1 MKDVH
6 DRERRPSLTPG
17 GRVVVDEAERVRD
30 WFDLRVPPLT
40 AQAFAPDDLARGFL
54 ARHAGAFGWA
64 PALADLRPTATLEV
78 AGALSVRFAQEHHGL
93 PVDASEVI
101 VNLRPDSRVHSV
113 YSQYRY
119 GIPATLRPAAA
130 RVDAVHARQVAAR
143 LTRMFAQRAIGPPR
157 LIVYPYREH
166 GLRPANRSRR
176 PPRARAAFVRAA
188 RARLARA
195 PRPAPGAYVLAWD
208 VRVATRRP
216 LGRWRVLVD
225 AVSGRTLD
233 VLDELAYATG
243 RGRVFAPNPIVTSGD
258 PTLSWATSTGTL
270 NKQRARVD
278 LENLDPPGVD
288 GKYRLDGPWVN
299 MEDYD
304 LPTYAEPAR
313 KTPRFEYGAKS
324 RKFLDVMAYFHIDRF
339 RRYLDALGFQD
350 VATASVAVDPQGQ
363 EGLDQSG
370 TDGVAITFGEGRV
383 PDASDAMLILHEYGH
398 VIQESLLP
406 TSSTGNHASGLS
418 EGFPD
423 FLAAVYYDD
432 KHADPAKTRG
442 LMFSWNSNPTDG
454 FAPART
460 YDLPH
465 RFDGP
470 EWAAANAYE
479 RGAIWCSAMFELYR
493 KLGGDATH
501 RPTKLA
507 ARDLVIRLHLI
518 AHAGIHPL
526 GATLTQVVQQLEA
539 ADAHGLHGKVIRDT
553 FARRGAPGYALP
565 PVDVYVFDGRE
576 GGYGTPDG
584 RDAFTASLW
593 KQDVGDTPDVWVTAG
608 ARAGDAPVAPRAGQ
622 AVNLWVRVKNRGTL
636 GSGPVSVKAFRATAP
651 AMTWPADWAPLDPA
665 TPALPVP
672 DVAPLPAA
680 GVVAGPFAW
689 TPQAAGTAHV
699 LVVLECAADPA
710 VTETLPAGAAVPHLD
725 LVPFDNNVALR
736 RFAVAR

>member
-233 VLDELAYATG
+233 VLVDSKSRRREWELSGRTG
-243 RGRVFAPNPIVTSGD
+243 GNTVVNLAGD
-258 PTLSWATSTGTL
+258 PGWIGQTVPVRITGANPNSL
-270 NKQRARVD
+270 RGEAV
-278 LENLDPPGVD
+278 LD
-288 GKYRLDGPWVN
+288 GKR
-299 MEDYD
+299 
-304 LPTYAEPAR
+304 
-313 KTPRFEYGAKS
+313 
-324 RKFLDVMAYFHIDRF
+324 
-339 RRYLDALGFQD
+339 
-350 VATASVAVDPQGQ
+350 
-363 EGLDQSG
+363 
-370 TDGVAITFGEGRV
+370 
-383 PDASDAMLILHEYGH
+383 
-398 VIQESLLP
+398 
-406 TSSTGNHASGLS
+406 
-418 EGFPD
+418 
-423 FLAAVYYDD
+423 
-432 KHADPAKTRG
+432 
-442 LMFSWNSNPTDG
+442 
-454 FAPART
+454 
-460 YDLPH
+460 
-465 RFDGP
+465 
-470 EWAAANAYE
+470 
-479 RGAIWCSAMFELYR
+479 
-493 KLGGDATH
+493 
-501 RPTKLA
+501 
-507 ARDLVIRLHLI
+507 
-518 AHAGIHPL
+518 
-526 GATLTQVVQQLEA
+526 
-539 ADAHGLHGKVIRDT
+539 
-553 FARRGAPGYALP
+553 
-565 PVDVYVFDGRE
+565 
-576 GGYGTPDG
+576 
-584 RDAFTASLW
+584 
-593 KQDVGDTPDVWVTAG
+593 
-608 ARAGDAPVAPRAGQ
+608 PRA
-622 AVNLWVRVKNRGTL
+622 
-636 GSGPVSVKAFRATAP
+636 
-651 AMTWPADWAPLDPA
+651 
-665 TPALPVP
+665 
-672 DVAPLPAA
+672 
-680 GVVAGPFAW
+680 
-689 TPQAAGTAHV
+689 
-699 LVVLECAADPA
+699 
-710 VTETLPAGAAVPHLD
+710 
-725 LVPFDNNVALR
+725 
-736 RFAVAR
+736 